1 MCSLSCAGRSINQLC
16 ITSPTTA
23 VHSWSINQPPH
34 PTKNNHIVEKAFAAS
49 ALATTLLLSPLNAH
63 AVDFTGSYSD
73 PKHPS
78 CPRLIAM
85 EGSTAL
91 ITGADGNPGCV
102 GGEGNPWRLV
112 GRIDETKGKD
122 VDEIFVDFGPK
133 GGPKD
138 LMGKWEKNGIR
149 WPDGNKWTLEGR
161 P

>member
-1 MCSLSCAGRSINQLC
+1 MAQFLS
-16 ITSPTTA
+16 TA
-23 VHSWSINQPPH
+23 VHSWSVNPPPPPQTH
-34 PTKNNHIVEKAFAAS
+34 KNNSLMEKALTAS

-73 PKHPS
+73 PKHLN

-85 EGSTAL
+85 EGSKAL
-91 ITGADGNPGCV
+91 ITGADGNPNCV

-112 GRIDETKGKD
+112 GRIDESKGND
-122 VDEIFVDFGPK
+122 ADEIFVDFSPK

-138 LMGKWEKNGIR
+138 LVGKWEKNGIR